1 MQFRQILSLN
11 KKPMSKMVERGKWIR
26 ELTVRMIKTGLVKTT
41 QLIVRMIRTRSAEIY
56 QTEILT

>member
-1 MQFRQILSLN
+1 
-11 KKPMSKMVERGKWIR
+11 MSKMVERGKWIR